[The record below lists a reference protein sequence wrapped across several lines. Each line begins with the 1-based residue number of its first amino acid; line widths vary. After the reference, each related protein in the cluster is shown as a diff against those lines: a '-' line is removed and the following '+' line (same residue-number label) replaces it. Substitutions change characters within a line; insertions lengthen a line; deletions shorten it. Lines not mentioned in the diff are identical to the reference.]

1 MSHLL
6 IRLHIYRF
14 DRNHQKP
21 SSKEEVNSLTDYR
34 CTKDFPCSDPLEL
47 SFSSLVMSCLKY
59 HYVTLKSVESKRI
72 LAEMQ
77 KRSWNSLRTSNQCRD
92 LKRSTIF
99 CRFFPLKSEWF
110 PAKDWVFHTCFIAD
124 VMPPHLA
131 LGASIFLPHKDDGR
145 GQPVEPGKVVDCNSL
160 PQIAPVRFPLDW
172 GVNSPIF
179 SCNLH

>member
-1 MSHLL
+1 M
-6 IRLHIYRF
+6 
-14 DRNHQKP
+14 
-21 SSKEEVNSLTDYR
+21 
-34 CTKDFPCSDPLEL
+34 
-47 SFSSLVMSCLKY
+47 
-59 HYVTLKSVESKRI
+59 
-72 LAEMQ
+72 
-77 KRSWNSLRTSNQCRD
+77 WTSNQCRD

-99 CRFFPLKSEWF
+99 CRVFPLKSEWF

-172 GVNSPIF
+172 GVNSSIF
-179 SCNLH
+179 SCNLYQLLVFIMDLLPWDAGWRNRQLCPYHSYKSCATSMCFFLCHLLFFLDRWSQTATCSKKIFTSTTFVNIPTACWIFPPQKNNP